1 MKVCQDFEKWT
12 FTNVRF
18 SKSQNTF
25 QKKYYFDRIQE
36 IQFVKTSKIGYFT
49 NNIL

>member
-36 IQFVKTSKIGYFT
+36 IQNKNTQLLKKID
-49 NNIL
+49 L